1 MHGDSLVQLLSSMD
15 SVSISWE
22 PFREG
27 IEIVRLAR
35 SVDGGPAAALLRYR
49 PGARLPR
56 HRHVGWEYVLILSGS
71 QLDDRGLHAAGE
83 MLVQAPGS
91 SHSIVSD
98 EGCVVLVI
106 WEEPVVFEAQ

>member
-1 MHGDSLVQLLSSMD
+1 
-15 SVSISWE
+15 
-22 PFREG
+22 
-27 IEIVRLAR
+27 
-35 SVDGGPAAALLRYR
+35 
-49 PGARLPR
+49 
-56 HRHVGWEYVLILSGS
+56 
-71 QLDDRGLHAAGE
+71 